1 MPKSANDHDLFRRF
15 LWSFSTSK
23 CLHLHHGDLH
33 TVCLMPADRLPPF
46 NWMTLL
52 VLQGHVES
60 RVFMAVLHDILQQ
73 APNLEVLS
81 LYMAAKERPPIEKG
95 TDAVVVVP
103 DEASF
108 STTCLQ
114 LRLKEINMV
123 HYEGNE
129 TQRLLARL
137 LFRNATVLETL
148 CVVFSRE
155 RFGVQTANWS
165 EKGD

>member
-1 MPKSANDHDLFRRF
+1 M
-15 LWSFSTSK
+15 
-23 CLHLHHGDLH
+23 
-33 TVCLMPADRLPPF
+33 CLMPADRLPPF